1 MDPEDLQTRLN
12 QEVIT
17 TSDPRKMLGMYTAKR
32 VLRTWTEDFIDQ
44 DTGEIVT
51 IERNDM
57 IMERGVLLTPEQVS
71 ELSFYLQS
79 GDIKE
84 VEITNQCRNG
94 VEYLGGGFTPWMATV
109 KVNGKNTKMLL
120 FAQDINQALEILKD
134 YTELETSGSFFIL
147 GIKQRSS
154 LIYIDSQLSS
164 YAMNEKVVKQRF
176 YIVDAS
182 IQNLDAT
189 QGQVEDGVD
198 VYCQTFLLKSANAD
212 SAKKQIE
219 LYMARKAK
227 ERAETGKEAII
238 CKYGITINAASPVGI
253 GSVVPEDFSMAYK
266 HAESDFAKEVEKKDS
281 KEEDEDEN
289 SEE

>member
-1 MDPEDLQTRLN
+1 MNE
-12 QEVIT
+12 
-17 TSDPRKMLGMYTAKR
+17 K
-32 VLRTWTEDFIDQ
+32 
-44 DTGEIVT
+44 GEAVVD
-51 IERNDM
+51 E
-57 IMERGVLLTPEQVS
+57 
-71 ELSFYLQS
+71 
-79 GDIKE
+79 
-84 VEITNQCRNG
+84 
-94 VEYLGGGFTPWMATV
+94 
-109 KVNGKNTKMLL
+109 
-120 FAQDINQALEILKD
+120 KD
-134 YTELETSGSFFIL
+134 E
-147 GIKQRSS
+147 
-154 LIYIDSQLSS
+154 
-164 YAMNEKVVKQRF
+164 EKVVKQRF

-189 QGQVEDGVD
+189 QDQVEDGVD